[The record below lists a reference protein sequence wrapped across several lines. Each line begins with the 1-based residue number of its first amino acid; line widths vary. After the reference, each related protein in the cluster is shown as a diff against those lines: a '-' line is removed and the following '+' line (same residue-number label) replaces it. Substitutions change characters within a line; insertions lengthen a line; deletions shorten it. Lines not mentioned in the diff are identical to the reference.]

1 MVRAI
6 KNFYHLLQ
14 AIVALVMYGFPARK
28 MTVIGVTGTDG
39 KTTTSSI
46 IYHILREAGV
56 KAALITSVAAV
67 IDGKSFSTG
76 FHVTT
81 PGSFSLQKYIKK
93 AQKAGIKYLVLE
105 VSSHGLDQNRVFGV
119 PFEVGIVTNI
129 GREHLDYHKTY
140 LRYVKAKAKLLRWA
154 KTAVLNKDDM
164 SYKYVK
170 PLLKHKKVITY
181 GFKNDSTL
189 NLHNF
194 KFTTK
199 LLGKFNQYNSLAA
212 IAALRQLHF
221 SDDTIRKGL
230 ISFKAPEGR
239 QEIVYNKEFMVI
251 VDFAHTP
258 LAFQQILPEVK
269 KLTKN
274 RLIHVFGAAAR
285 RDTYKRPEMGKLS
298 SQYADIVIITAE
310 DPRDEPIDKINNE
323 IYSGMQD
330 AKFILQN
337 YEEQLRLK
345 KGERY
350 VFKIPDR
357 KQAIEFAIT
366 LAEKGDVV
374 LLTGKGH
381 EKSMNYGRGEEPWD
395 ERKTAEEAIAKKV
408 I

>member
-1 MVRAI
+1 MVRII

-14 AIVALVMYGFPARK
+14 AVVALIIYGFPARK

-56 KAALITSVAAV
+56 KAALITSVSAV

-81 PGSFSLQKYIKK
+81 PGSLALQKYIKK

-119 PFEVGIVTNI
+119 PFEVGVVTNI

-140 LRYVKAKAKLLRWA
+140 IRYVKAKAKLLKWA
-154 KTAVLNKDDM
+154 KTAVVNKDDT
-164 SYKYVK
+164 SYKYIK
-170 PLLKHKKVITY
+170 PLLKHKKIITY
-181 GFKNDSTL
+181 GFKNDSLL
-189 NLHNF
+189 NPHNF
-194 KFTTK
+194 KFSTK

-221 SDDTIRKGL
+221 SDVIIRKAL
-230 ISFKAPEGR
+230 ATFKAPEGR
-239 QEIVYNKEFMVI
+239 QETIYNKEFEVI
-251 VDFAHTP
+251 IDFAHTP
-258 LAFQQILPEVK
+258 LAFQNILPEVK
-269 KLTKN
+269 KITRN
-274 RLIHVFGAAAR
+274 RLIHVFGAAAK

-298 SQYADIVIITAE
+298 SQYADIIVLTAE
-310 DPRDEPIDKINNE
+310 DPRDEPIDMINND
-323 IYSGMQD
+323 ILSGIQQ
-330 AKFILQN
+330 ANFKVQN
-337 YEEQLRLK
+337 FEEDIK
-345 KGERY
+345 VEKGDKY
-350 VFKIPDR
+350 VFKISDR
-357 KQAIEFAIT
+357 KKAIEFAISI
-366 LAEKGDVV
+366 AEKGDMV

-395 ERKTAEEAIAKKV
+395 ERKVAEEAIAKKMT
-408 I
+408 